1 MLRIGDPK
9 PRELKSI
16 IGDKSSRNK
25 NSKRFLLRKIIYK
38 GIQNLRKLST
48 AQQCP
53 LVLNLILLVK
63 IIKKMYQF
71 SFNKSY
77 CELLDFL
84 FIRKY
89 IIKYLIL
96 ITRQGKFKLHEILKQ
111 NKQASK
117 I

>member
-1 MLRIGDPK
+1 
-9 PRELKSI
+9 
-16 IGDKSSRNK
+16 
-25 NSKRFLLRKIIYK
+25 
-38 GIQNLRKLST
+38 
-48 AQQCP
+48 
-53 LVLNLILLVK
+53 
-63 IIKKMYQF
+63 MYQF
-71 SFNKSY
+71 SFNKLY

-111 NKQASK
+111 NKQVSK